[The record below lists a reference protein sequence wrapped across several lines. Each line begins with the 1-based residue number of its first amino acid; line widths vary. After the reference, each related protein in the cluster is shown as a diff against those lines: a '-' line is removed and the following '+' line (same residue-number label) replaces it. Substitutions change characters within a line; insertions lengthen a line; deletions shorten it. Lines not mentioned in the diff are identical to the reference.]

1 MSDKIKTTAPDVH
14 PMPVSLETPAQTP
27 GSIAPRKTAGEI
39 KGSLPFP
46 KTPTASVA
54 GRTLAESTHQWRSK
68 TSALR
73 ADAPNVLIIMLDD
86 VGFAHADTVGGAIHT
101 PTLSRI
107 ADTGVR
113 YNAFHTTAI
122 SSATRA
128 SLLTGRNHHR
138 VESGTITELASDFDG
153 YTGEIPKTSATI
165 PEVLKHYGYST
176 AAFGKWHNTPA
187 QSVSAAGPFDRWPT
201 GCGFDHFY
209 GFMGAESSQYEPS
222 LYLGTTPIER
232 PNDPKYHLSE
242 DLATQATSWLRQQ
255 RALAPDKP
263 FLMYW
268 APGAVHGPHQVF
280 GEWSDKYQGKFD
292 AGWDVYR
299 EEAFKRQKALGWIPA
314 DSILTPRPDT
324 MPAWDS
330 LSADE
335 KRFQARLMEVYA
347 GFLEHADTQAGR
359 VVDELERLGLRD
371 NTLIFYVLSDNGA
384 SSEGWS
390 GTINEMLTLN
400 GVPMPFAQQM
410 KILEE
415 QYGGLPALGGPKVAN
430 MYHAGWAWAGESP
443 FQGTKL
449 VAGYFGGTRV
459 PMAVS
464 WPKGIKADA
473 QVRGQ
478 FHHVNDIAPT
488 IYDVIG
494 ITPPESVDGFEQDPL
509 DGVSLTY
516 TFSDAA
522 AATQKTTQ
530 YFEVFGSRGIYSEG
544 WMASVFGPRI
554 PWLPGA
560 YAAYANW
567 KPEEDVWALYKL
579 DGDYSQSTDVSADYP
594 HKLRELKLKFD
605 SEARANH
612 VYPIGAGLG
621 PLLNP
626 AARVGTS
633 QTEWHFNTDVTRL
646 PEFCAPNLRA
656 RNNKVTVDV
665 EVPDRAYGVLY
676 ALGAVAGGL
685 VLYMDDGY
693 LRYEYN
699 FLGVL
704 RSKLCSPE
712 RVTAGAHRFEL
723 ETIMSGPMPGAPARL
738 AMHIDEKEVAKGD
751 TPFTVPLAFS
761 ASETFNVGIDLGCP
775 VTLDY
780 RERAPFKFNG
790 QINDVHIVYLP

>member
-1 MSDKIKTTAPDVH
+1 MSDKINTTAPGAH
-14 PMPVSLETPAQTP
+14 PMSGSSEDSAETP
-27 GSIAPRKTAGEI
+27 GSIEPRKAAGVI
-39 KGSLPFP
+39 NGSLPFP
-46 KTPTASVA
+46 KAPTASIA
-54 GRTLAESTHQWRSK
+54 GRTLAESTHQWRAK
-68 TSALR
+68 GTSLR

-222 LYLGTTPIER
+222 LYQGTTPIER
-232 PNDPKYHLSE
+232 PNDPNYHLSE
-242 DLATQATSWLRQQ
+242 DLAAQATRWLRQQ
-255 RALAPDKP
+255 HALTPDKP

-292 AGWDVYR
+292 GGWDVYR
-299 EEAFKRQKALGWIPA
+299 EQAFKRQKALGWIPA

-347 GFLEHADTQAGR
+347 GFLEHADTQAGK

-415 QYGGLPALGGPKVAN
+415 EYGGLPALGGPKVAN

-494 ITPPESVDGFEQDPL
+494 ITPPESVDGFKQDPL
-509 DGVSLTY
+509 DGISLTY

-522 AATQKTTQ
+522 AATQKTQQ

-579 DGDYSQSTDVSADYP
+579 DGDYSQSTDVSAEYP
-594 HKLRELKLKFD
+594 QKLTELKLKFD

-626 AARVGTS
+626 SARVGTS

-665 EVPDRAYGVLY
+665 NLQDRASGVLY

-693 LRYEYN
+693 LHYEYN

-704 RSKLCSPE
+704 RSKLCSLE

-723 ETIMSGPMPGAPARL
+723 ETIMSGPAPGAAATLVMRV
-738 AMHIDEKEVAKGD
+738 DEKEVAKGN

>member
-1 MSDKIKTTAPDVH
+1 MSGKKVTAASVVH
-14 PMPVSLETPAQTP
+14 PGSSVTEP
-27 GSIAPRKTAGEI
+27 GAAPENHHATRGTVASAP
-39 KGSLPFP
+39 SLPFP

-54 GRTLAESTHQWRSK
+54 GRTLAESTHQWR
-68 TSALR
+68 TQEARLR

-107 ADTGVR
+107 ADTGLR

-165 PEVLKHYGYST
+165 PEVLKHYGYRT
-176 AAFGKWHNTPA
+176 AAFGKWHNTAA
-187 QSVSAAGPFDRWPT
+187 QDVSAAGPFDRWPT
-201 GCGFDHFY
+201 GCGFDYFY

-222 LYLGTTPIER
+222 LYRNTTPIER
-232 PNDPKYHLSE
+232 PDDEKYHLSE
-242 DLATQATSWLRQQ
+242 DLAHQATSWLRQQ
-255 RALAPDKP
+255 HALAPDKP
-263 FLMYW
+263 FFMYW
-268 APGAVHGPHQVF
+268 APGAVHGPHQVY
-280 GEWSDKYQGKFD
+280 GEWSDKYKGKFD

-299 EEAFKRQKALGWIPA
+299 EQAFQRQKALGWIPA
-314 DSILTPRPDT
+314 DSKLTPRPAT
-324 MPAWDS
+324 LPAWDD
-330 LSADE
+330 LAADE
-335 KRFQARLMEVYA
+335 KKFQARLMEVYA
-347 GFLEHADTQAGR
+347 GFLEHADTQAGK

-390 GTINEMLTLN
+390 GTINEMLSIN

-415 QYGGLPALGGPKVAN
+415 QYGGLSALGGPKIAN

-459 PMAVS
+459 PMAIS
-464 WPKGIKADA
+464 WPKGIAPDA

-488 IYDVIG
+488 IYDVIS
-494 ITPPESVDGFEQDPL
+494 ITAPESVYGHKQDPV
-509 DGVSLTY
+509 DGVSLAY
-516 TFSDAA
+516 TFADAQV
-522 AATQKTTQ
+522 ATQKTHQ
-530 YFEVFGSRGIYSEG
+530 YFEIFGSRGIYADG

-560 YAAYANW
+560 YSAYANW
-567 KPEEDVWALYKL
+567 NPHDDVWALYKL
-579 DGDYSQSTDVSADYP
+579 DSDYSQATDVASEYP
-594 HKLRELKLKFD
+594 DRLAELKAKFD
-605 SEARANH
+605 LEAQANN

-626 AARVGTS
+626 SARVGTT
-633 QTEWHFNTDVTRL
+633 QTEWHYNEEITRL
-646 PEFCAPNLRA
+646 PEFCAPNLRD
-656 RNNKVTVDV
+656 RNNRVTVHA
-665 EVPDRAYGVLY
+665 EVPPNASGVLY
-676 ALGAVAGGL
+676 ALGGTTGGL
-685 VLYMDDGY
+685 VMYMDDGH
-693 LRYEYN
+693 LHYEYN
-699 FLGVL
+699 FLGVVRTRL
-704 RSKLCSPE
+704 RTPV
-712 RVTAGAHRFEL
+712 RVPPGTCRFAL
-723 ETIMSGPMPGAPARL
+723 ETLKSGPATGGPATLVLSVNGEEAAR
-738 AMHIDEKEVAKGD
+738 AV
-751 TPFTVPLAFS
+751 TPYTVPLAFS
-761 ASETFNVGIDLGCP
+761 ATETFNVGLDLGCP
-775 VTLDY
+775 VAIDY
-780 RERAPFKFNG
+780 HDRAPFKFNG
-790 QINDVHIVYLP
+790 RIDDVHIVYTP

>member
-1 MSDKIKTTAPDVH
+1 MTHETRPTASGFRATSSPSDTAD
-14 PMPVSLETPAQTP
+14 
-27 GSIAPRKTAGEI
+27 AGEERRPEAVAEDASR
-39 KGSLPFP
+39 SLPFP
-46 KTPTASVA
+46 KEPTASVA
-54 GRTLAESTHQWRSK
+54 ARTLGESTHQWRSK
-68 TSALR
+68 ATHLR

-86 VGFAHADTVGGAIHT
+86 VGFAHADTVGGDIHT

-122 SSATRA
+122 CSATRA

-165 PEVLKHYGYST
+165 PEVLKHYGYRT

-187 QSVSAAGPFDRWPT
+187 QDVSAAGPFDRWPT
-201 GCGFDHFY
+201 GCGFDYFY

-222 LYLGTTPIER
+222 LYRNTTPIER
-232 PNDPKYHLSE
+232 PNDPNYHLSE
-242 DLATQATSWLRQQ
+242 DLATQATGWLRQQ
-255 RALAPDKP
+255 HALAPDKP

-280 GEWSDKYQGKFD
+280 GEWSDKYKGKFD

-299 EEAFKRQKALGWIPA
+299 ERAFRRQKALGWIPG
-314 DSILTPRPDT
+314 DSNLTPRPDT
-324 MPAWDS
+324 LPAWES

-347 GFLEHADTQAGR
+347 GFLEHADTQAGK

-415 QYGGLPALGGPKVAN
+415 EYGGLPALGGPKVAN
-430 MYHAGWAWAGESP
+430 MYHAAWAWAGESP

-464 WPKGIKADA
+464 WPKGIEPDTE
-473 QVRGQ
+473 VRGQ

-494 ITPPESVDGFEQDPL
+494 ITPPASVDGFEQDPL
-509 DGVSLTY
+509 DGVSLAY
-516 TFSDAA
+516 TFTDAKV
-522 AATQKTTQ
+522 ATQKTHQ
-530 YFEVFGSRGIYSEG
+530 YFEVFGSRGIYADG

-567 KPEEDVWALYKL
+567 NPDEDVWALYKL
-579 DGDYSQSTDVSADYP
+579 DEDYSQSMDVSSDNPA
-594 HKLRELKLKFD
+594 KLAELKQKFD

-626 AARVGTS
+626 GARVGTTR
-633 QTEWHFNTDVTRL
+633 TEWHFNRDVTRL

-656 RNNKVTVDV
+656 RNNRVTVDV
-665 EVPDRAYGVLY
+665 KVPAKASGVLY

-685 VLYMDDGY
+685 VLYMNDGY
-693 LRYEYN
+693 LHYEYN
-699 FLGVL
+699 FLGVARTRL
-704 RSKLCSPE
+704 MSLECVEP
-712 RVTAGAHRFEL
+712 GAHRFDL
-723 ETIMSGPMPGAPARL
+723 ETIVSSPAPGAPATLVMR
-738 AMHIDEKEVAKGD
+738 IDGVEAARASVPA
-751 TPFTVPLAFS
+751 TVPLAFS

-775 VTLDY
+775 VSLDY
-780 RERAPFKFNG
+780 RDRAPFEFNG
-790 QINDVHIVYLP
+790 EINDVHIVYVS